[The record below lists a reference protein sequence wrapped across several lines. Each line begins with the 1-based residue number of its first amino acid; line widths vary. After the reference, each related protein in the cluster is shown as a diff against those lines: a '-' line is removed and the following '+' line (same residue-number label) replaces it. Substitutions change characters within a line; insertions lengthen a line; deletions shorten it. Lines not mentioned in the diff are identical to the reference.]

1 MLGTTQKQV
10 ISLWKLREDA
20 GKAQQGPVASA
31 EEDQGCQAVTADK
44 QLSPA
49 CLGARPACT
58 PAPGQPGVKSPRMGR
73 VKSNWCLFHFMSGLE
88 KQANL
93 GQMSRSPY
101 PPGPRFCPPL
111 QKPFL
116 LAVIPAGPGGAGR
129 IQTPEHSLTL
139 T

>member
-1 MLGTTQKQV
+1 M
-10 ISLWKLREDA
+10 ISLWKIREDEE
-20 GKAQQGPVASA
+20 KAQQGPVASA
-31 EEDQGCQAVTADK
+31 EEDQGRQAVTADK

-93 GQMSRSPY
+93 GQMSPSPY
-101 PPGPRFCPPL
+101 PDR
-111 QKPFL
+111 KS
-116 LAVIPAGPGGAGR
+116 VV
-129 IQTPEHSLTL
+129 
-139 T
+139 